1 MPSRK
6 EIQWS
11 QLRVGALV
19 LAAVAV
25 LVGLIFLMSGST
37 GGIFAPKL
45 KLRSYFANAS
55 GLKDGAP
62 VTLEGV
68 TIGNVQHIRV
78 VPERNPTP
86 VEVTMRIGEAYLRDI
101 HVNSTTAIAQ
111 AGVLGDSYLD
121 IDSTHAFGP
130 PPGNNAELR
139 ATQSPNIQS
148 VISSSQDSI
157 QDISTLIRKI
167 DILMDSINSKKGTVG
182 ELINDPAYYAK
193 IARITDHLEKIT
205 DEIGEGQGTIGKLI
219 NDDTLYTKATSAID
233 NVNRITAS
241 LDQGQ
246 GTVGKLLKDESLY
259 NNLNT
264 TVTSANNLM
273 DGINKG
279 KGSIGKLAR
288 DPAFAQKLDDTIT
301 RLDSILTTVDEG
313 KGTIGQLVQN
323 RSVYDHLDQTMDQAQ
338 QLLKAIRQDPKKYF
352 IIRLK
357 VF

>member
-6 EIQWS
+6 EILWS

-19 LAAVAV
+19 LVAVAV

-45 KLRSYFANAS
+45 KLRSYFTNAS

-68 TIGNVQHIRV
+68 TIGNVLHIRV

-86 VEVTMRIGEAYLRDI
+86 VEVTMRVGEEYLRDI
-101 HVNSTTAIAQ
+101 HVNSTTSIAQ

-121 IDSTHAFGP
+121 IDSSRASGP
-130 PPGNNAELR
+130 PPANNAELR
-139 ATQSPNIQS
+139 ATESPNIQS
-148 VISSSQDSI
+148 VISTSQDSI
-157 QDISTLIRKI
+157 QEISTLIRKI

-193 IARITDHLEKIT
+193 ISRITDHLEKIT
-205 DEIGEGQGTIGKLI
+205 SEISEGQGTIGKLI
-219 NDDTLYTKATSAID
+219 NDDTLYSRANSAID
-233 NVNRITAS
+233 NVNRLTAS

-246 GTVGKLLKDESLY
+246 GTAGKLLKDDSLY

-264 TVTSANNLM
+264 TVTSANNLIAQ
-273 DGINKG
+273 INAG

-323 RSVYDHLDQTMDQAQ
+323 RSLYDHVDQTMDQAQ
-338 QLLKAIRQDPKKYF
+338 QLVKAIREDPKKYF

>member
-1 MPSRK
+1 
-6 EIQWS
+6 
-11 QLRVGALV
+11 
-19 LAAVAV
+19 
-25 LVGLIFLMSGST
+25 MSGST

-45 KLRSYFANAS
+45 KLRSYFTNAS

-68 TIGNVQHIRV
+68 TIGNVLHIRV

-86 VEVTMRIGEAYLRDI
+86 VEVTMRIGEEYLRDI
-101 HVNSTTAIAQ
+101 HVNSTTSIAQ

-121 IDSTHAFGP
+121 IDSSRASGP
-130 PPGNNAELR
+130 PPANNAELR
-139 ATQSPNIQS
+139 ATESPNIQS
-148 VISSSQDSI
+148 VISTSQDSI
-157 QDISTLIRKI
+157 QEISTLIRKI

-193 IARITDHLEKIT
+193 ISRITDHLEKIT
-205 DEIGEGQGTIGKLI
+205 SEISEGQGTIGKLI
-219 NDDTLYTKATSAID
+219 NDDTLYTRANSAID

-241 LDQGQ
+241 LDQGN
-246 GTVGKLLKDESLY
+246 GTVGKLLKDDTLY
-259 NNLNT
+259 NNLNA
-264 TVTSANNLM
+264 TVTSADDLM

-288 DPAFAQKLDDTIT
+288 DPAFAKKLDDTVT
-301 RLDSILTTVDEG
+301 RLDSILTSVDEG
-313 KGTIGQLVQN
+313 KGTIGQLLQN
-323 RSVYDHLDQTMDQAQ
+323 RSLYDHTDQTMDQAQ
-338 QLLKAIRQDPKKYF
+338 LLVKAIREDPKKYF

>member
-1 MPSRK
+1 
-6 EIQWS
+6 
-11 QLRVGALV
+11 
-19 LAAVAV
+19 
-25 LVGLIFLMSGST
+25 MSGST

-45 KLRSYFANAS
+45 KLRSYFTNAS

-68 TIGNVQHIRV
+68 TIGNVLHIRV

-86 VEVTMRIGEAYLRDI
+86 VEVTMRVGEDFLRDI
-101 HVNSTTAIAQ
+101 HVNSTTSIAQ

-121 IDSTHAFGP
+121 IDSSRASGP
-130 PPGNNAELR
+130 PPANNAELR
-139 ATQSPNIQS
+139 ATESPNIQS
-148 VISSSQDSI
+148 VISTSQDSI
-157 QDISTLIRKI
+157 QEISTLIRKI

-193 IARITDHLEKIT
+193 ISRITDHLEKIT
-205 DEIGEGQGTIGKLI
+205 SEISEGQGTIGKLI
-219 NDDTLYTKATSAID
+219 NDDTLYSRANSAID
-233 NVNRITAS
+233 NVNRLTAS

-246 GTVGKLLKDESLY
+246 GTAGKLLKDDSLY

-264 TVTSANNLM
+264 TVTSANNLIAQ
-273 DGINKG
+273 INAG

-323 RSVYDHLDQTMDQAQ
+323 RSLYDHVDQTMDQAQ
-338 QLLKAIRQDPKKYF
+338 QLVKAIREDPKKYF

>member
-1 MPSRK
+1 VPSRK
-6 EIQWS
+6 EILWS

-19 LAAVAV
+19 LVAVAV

-45 KLRSYFANAS
+45 KLRSYFTNAS

-68 TIGNVQHIRV
+68 TIGNVLHIRV

-86 VEVTMRIGEAYLRDI
+86 VEVTMRVGEEYLRDI
-101 HVNSTTAIAQ
+101 HVNSTTSIAQ

-121 IDSTHAFGP
+121 IDSSRASGP
-130 PPGNNAELR
+130 PPANNAELR
-139 ATQSPNIQS
+139 ATESPNIQS
-148 VISSSQDSI
+148 VISTSQDSI
-157 QDISTLIRKI
+157 QEISTLIRKI

-193 IARITDHLEKIT
+193 ISRITDHLEKIT
-205 DEIGEGQGTIGKLI
+205 SEISEGQGTIGKLI
-219 NDDTLYTKATSAID
+219 NDDTLYSRANSAID
-233 NVNRITAS
+233 NVDRITAS

-246 GTVGKLLKDESLY
+246 GTAGKLLKDDSLY

-264 TVTSANNLM
+264 TVTSANNLIAQ
-273 DGINKG
+273 INAG

-288 DPAFAQKLDDTIT
+288 DPAFAQKLDDTVT

-323 RSVYDHLDQTMDQAQ
+323 RSVYDHLDQTMDQTQ
-338 QLLKAIRQDPKKYF
+338 QLVKAIREDPKKYF

>member
-1 MPSRK
+1 VPSRK
-6 EIQWS
+6 EILWS

-19 LAAVAV
+19 LVAVAV

-45 KLRSYFANAS
+45 KLRSYFTNAS

-68 TIGNVQHIRV
+68 TIGNVLHIRV

-86 VEVTMRIGEAYLRDI
+86 VEVTMRVGEDFLRDI
-101 HVNSTTAIAQ
+101 HVNSTTSIAQ

-121 IDSTHAFGP
+121 IDSSRASGP
-130 PPGNNAELR
+130 PPANNAELR
-139 ATQSPNIQS
+139 ATESPNIQS
-148 VISSSQDSI
+148 VISTSQDSI
-157 QDISTLIRKI
+157 QEISTLIRKI

-193 IARITDHLEKIT
+193 ISRITDHLEKIT
-205 DEIGEGQGTIGKLI
+205 SEISEGQGTIGKLI
-219 NDDTLYTKATSAID
+219 NDDTLYSRANSAID
-233 NVNRITAS
+233 NVNRLTAS

-246 GTVGKLLKDESLY
+246 GTAGKLLKDDSLY

-264 TVTSANNLM
+264 TVTSANNLIAQ
-273 DGINKG
+273 INAG

-323 RSVYDHLDQTMDQAQ
+323 RSLYDHVDQTMDQAQ
-338 QLLKAIRQDPKKYF
+338 QLVKAIREDPKKYF